1 MIVGQALKMRKE
13 RMIKETDPI
22 HQHITKNLKVR
33 MRICKMTLISLIESY
48 IKIAQR
54 RMGLDWS

>member
-1 MIVGQALKMRKE
+1 MIVGWALKMRKE

-33 MRICKMTLISLIESY
+33 MRICKMTLISLIELY
-48 IKIAQR
+48 IKIV
-54 RMGLDWS
+54 